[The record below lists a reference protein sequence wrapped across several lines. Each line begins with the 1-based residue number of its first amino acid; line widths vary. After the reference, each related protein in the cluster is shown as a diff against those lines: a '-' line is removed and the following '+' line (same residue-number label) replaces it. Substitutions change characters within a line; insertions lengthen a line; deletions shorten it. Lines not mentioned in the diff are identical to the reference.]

1 MRTNLFLILI
11 AVFVISCLFP
21 IKASASWFNIKKKK
35 QELYRLQQRL
45 KEERERLG
53 SANHREREIAEQLK
67 SIRERLSSTKE
78 QLYQLASR
86 LRFTESE
93 IKAAKSRLKHLENV
107 RSIKEVQLSHRM
119 FVSYQSG
126 SMNILGLILGAKNL
140 TDFLNRLN
148 FMGIIINSDLN
159 LIKEIKTKKEAVDTE
174 KRLLENK
181 YHEIVTIKRNMNTQQ
196 IMESNIENRREQLLY
211 GVQTER
217 KAIANQVYELEETNE
232 KLEAEL
238 QELIRREQAKRKTQS
253 GVIFSGSFVW
263 PAKSSYITSPFGW
276 RRHPIL
282 GNLRFHTGTDIASDH
297 GSPIKASGDGHVIY
311 SGWYGGYGNAV
322 VLDHGGGLS
331 TLYAHCSAL
340 YVSVGQDVKKG
351 QTIAAIGSTG
361 MANGPHLH
369 FEVRQNGTPVDP
381 MGKF

>member
-1 MRTNLFLILI
+1 MKLNRFLILI
-11 AVFVISCLFP
+11 VVLLVSCLFP
-21 IKASASWFNIKKKK
+21 LKASASWFTIKKKK

-53 SANHREREIAEQLK
+53 SANHREREMAGQLR
-67 SIRERLSSTKE
+67 SIRDRLSSTKE
-78 QLYQLASR
+78 QLYQLAGK
-86 LRFTESE
+86 LRFTEGD
-93 IKAAKSRLKHLENV
+93 IKAAKSRLKHLENA
-107 RSIKEVQLSHRM
+107 RSVKEVQLSQRM
-119 FVSYQSG
+119 FVSYKNG
-126 SMNILGLILGAKNL
+126 SMNILGLILGSENL

-148 FMGIIINSDLN
+148 FMGTIIHSDLN

-181 YHEIVTIKRNMNTQQ
+181 YHEIVNIKRNMNVQQ
-196 IMESNIENRREQLLY
+196 VVESNIENTREQLLQN
-211 GVQTER
+211 VQSER
-217 KAIANQVYELEETNE
+217 RTIANQVYELEETNE
-232 KLEAEL
+232 KLESEL
-238 QELIRREQAKRKTQS
+238 QDLIRREQAKRNTKS
-253 GVIFSGSFVW
+253 GVIFSGSFAW
-263 PAKSSYITSPFGW
+263 PAVSSYITSPFGW

-282 GNLRFHTGTDIASDH
+282 GNLRFHTGVDIAAGH

-311 SGWYGGYGNAV
+311 SGWYGGYGNAI

-331 TLYAHCSAL
+331 SLYAHCSAL
-340 YVSVGQDVKKG
+340 YVNVGQDIKKG